1 MNPFLLAGTAAAT
14 ILAVGILAPRVM
26 GAGTTVPTSLR
37 DAAGCLR
44 STPVTQTHAVFIDFT
59 DRPSVE
65 HLTHLEALKGTLLR
79 ETPLNAK
86 ILVGALTPD
95 TPPGP
100 VTLLLEA
107 CNPGTRNGPF
117 TERPSPAPIDQ
128 YWRARFA
135 QPLAESLDRAKALP
149 ASREASPIL
158 EGITALT
165 SRADFDGRVSSRRL
179 TVVTD
184 GLQLT
189 PGVYSHFRGGDL
201 WKAYQASALP
211 AAAQADL
218 TGVRVEIV
226 YLRRPEFAQRQ
237 TDQHR
242 AFLVRWLE
250 SRGAA
255 AVTFRGAPSPVLKR
269 P

>member
-1 MNPFLLAGTAAAT
+1 MNRLLLAITAVVT
-14 ILAVGILAPRVM
+14 IAVVAVLAPKVM
-26 GAGTTVPTSLR
+26 GAGSAVPTALR
-37 DAAGCLR
+37 DAKGCLR
-44 STPVTQTHAVFIDFT
+44 SAPPAQTHTVLIDFT
-59 DRPSVE
+59 DRPLGE
-65 HLTHLEALKGTLLR
+65 HLTHLEALKGSLLR

-86 ILVGALTPD
+86 ILVAALTPD
-95 TPPGP
+95 ALHGP
-100 VTLLLEA
+100 VTLLLEV
-107 CNPGTRNGPF
+107 CNPGTKSGPF
-117 TERPSPAPIDQ
+117 SERPSSAPMDQ

-149 ASREASPIL
+149 ESRQASPIL
-158 EGITALT
+158 EGITAL
-165 SRADFDGRVSSRRL
+165 SGRADFDGRIAGRRL

-201 WKAYQASALP
+201 WKAFQTSALP
-211 AAAQADL
+211 ASTQADL
-218 TGVRVEIV
+218 TGVQVEIV

-242 AFLVRWLE
+242 AFLRRWLE
-250 SRGAA
+250 SRGTAT
-255 AVTFRGAPSPVLKR
+255 VTFRGAPSPALKR

>member
-1 MNPFLLAGTAAAT
+1 MNRLLLAGTAVVT
-14 ILAVGILAPRVM
+14 IAVVAILAPKVM
-26 GAGTTVPTSLR
+26 GAGSAVPTALR
-37 DAAGCLR
+37 DPKGCLKGA
-44 STPVTQTHAVFIDFT
+44 PPAQTHAVLVDFT
-59 DRPSVE
+59 DRPSAE
-65 HLTHLEALKGTLLR
+65 HLTHLEALKGSLLR

-95 TPPGP
+95 TLPGP

-107 CNPGTRNGPF
+107 CNPGTRNGAF
-117 TERPSPAPIDQ
+117 TERPSSAPMDQ

-135 QPLAESLDRAKALP
+135 LPLAESLDRAKALP
-149 ASREASPIL
+149 ESSKASPIL
-158 EGITALT
+158 EGITAL
-165 SRADFDGRVSSRRL
+165 SGRADFDGRISGRRL

-201 WKAYQASALP
+201 WKSYRASTLP
-211 AAAQADL
+211 AATQADL
-218 TGVRVEIV
+218 TGIRVEII

-242 AFLVRWLE
+242 AFLARWLE
-250 SRGAA
+250 SHGAS
-255 AVTFRGAPSPVLKR
+255 AVAFRGAPSPNLKR
-269 P
+269 H